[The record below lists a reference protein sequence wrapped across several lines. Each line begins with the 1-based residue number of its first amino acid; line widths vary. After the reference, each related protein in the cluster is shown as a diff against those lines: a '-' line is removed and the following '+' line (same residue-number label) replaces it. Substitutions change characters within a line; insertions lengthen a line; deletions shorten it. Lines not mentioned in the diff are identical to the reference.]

1 MTAPLRIAIPNKGRL
16 EQPTVALLGD
26 AGLSFELSRRSLS
39 TPVRNANIEILF
51 VRADDVPEL
60 VADGV
65 AALGITG
72 LDLLAESEAPLEVI
86 AELGYGHCKLVAAA
100 PTGSDIAGISDFE
113 GLKVATA
120 HPTVT
125 ARFFAEKGIRITTIR
140 LRGSVEV
147 APKLGVAD
155 AIVDLVSTGSTMLV
169 NGLRQVATLMKSEAA
184 LVALPGTVADADG
197 DSRRVATMLRAVIA
211 ARRKRYV
218 LMNAPADAVDAI
230 SDLIPGLEAPTV
242 VPLTATGLVSIQSV
256 VAADDVWAILPDLER
271 AGASGIL
278 VLPIQQ
284 LIP

>member
-1 MTAPLRIAIPNKGRL
+1 L
-16 EQPTVALLGD
+16 
-26 AGLSFELSRRSLS
+26 
-39 TPVRNANIEILF
+39 VRNANIEILF

-65 AALGITG
+65 AELGITG

-86 AELGYGHCKLVAAA
+86 AKLGYGHCKLAAAA
-100 PTGSDIAGISDFE
+100 PTGSDIAGISDFK

-125 ARFFAEKGIRITTIR
+125 ARFFAEKGIGITTIR

-169 NGLRQVATLMKSEAA
+169 NGLRQVATLMQSEAA
-184 LVALPGTVADADG
+184 LVALPGTVAGG

-218 LMNAPADAVDAI
+218 LMNAPADAVNAI

-242 VPLTATGLVSIQSV
+242 VPLTAKGLVSIQSV

>member
-184 LVALPGTVADADG
+184 LVALPGTVADG